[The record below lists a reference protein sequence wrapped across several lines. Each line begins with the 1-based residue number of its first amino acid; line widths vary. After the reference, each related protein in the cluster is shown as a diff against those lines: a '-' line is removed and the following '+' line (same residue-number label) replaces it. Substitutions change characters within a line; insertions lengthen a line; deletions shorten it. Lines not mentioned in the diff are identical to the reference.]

1 MKKAG
6 GGGIGFV
13 VLVVALAIVMLLSA
27 RAWKSIFPVAQ
38 QVLMPGAAGAP
49 GAVPDH
55 GQTGA
60 GEAIRSGN
68 LPNLKQMN
76 QNTDQH
82 IQQVQD
88 GAKGQD

>member
-1 MKKAG
+1 MKKM

-13 VLVVALAIVMLLSA
+13 IAIVALLIIMLLSA
-27 RAWKSIFPVAQ
+27 RAWNSIMPVAREA
-38 QVLMPGAAGAP
+38 LRPGAAGAL
-49 GAVPDH
+49 PDH

-60 GEAIRSGN
+60 AEAIRSGG
-68 LPNLKQMN
+68 LPDLNKMN

-82 IQQVQD
+82 IQQIKD

>member
-1 MKKAG
+1 MKKS

-13 VLVVALAIVMLLSA
+13 ILIVALVIVLLLTA
-27 RAWKSIFPVAQ
+27 RAWNAIMPVAAQ
-38 QVLMPGAAGAP
+38 ALKPGAA

-55 GQTGA
+55 GQSGA
-60 GEAIRSGN
+60 GEAIRSGG

-82 IQQVQD
+82 IEQIKD
-88 GAKGQD
+88 TAKGQD